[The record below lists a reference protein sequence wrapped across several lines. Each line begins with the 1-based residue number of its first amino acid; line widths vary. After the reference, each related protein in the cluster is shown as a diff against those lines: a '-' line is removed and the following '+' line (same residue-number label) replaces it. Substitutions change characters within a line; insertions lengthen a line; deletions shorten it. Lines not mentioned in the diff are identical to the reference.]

1 MARGYTTEDPWRNA
15 MVGMNFLGNAM
26 RTGQQIGETRYQ
38 QDERDATN
46 KAYEYIAGK
55 LGSSGDLSALDGD
68 SILNTRHGVQAM
80 GNFMLDRANTEQSRL
95 AMLKNMET
103 ADDQFYQNTF
113 RPLAF
118 AAQEAYQSGDM
129 RKFGQI
135 VSELS
140 AKSPLPYKYEL
151 GQDGNFTESF
161 RSSKEGRFIDTGERM
176 TPQQVFE
183 QLNGIM
189 AGEQRVLRG
198 ANMQMHAV
206 NPRFLEASA
215 RYKMGTILGNAQ
227 ALSNPNQW
235 IPLTKGG
242 KTIYVI
248 PQNRH
253 DDYSVGPSY
262 RIVDDKGGMGGMVGS
277 LDDLMNQGWVRADV
291 KAKIDN
297 AQRIAAGRGLGG
309 TGGSGGM
316 AFNLTESDKS
326 WINKVSTTK
335 DDMGNESFNPYIG
348 MSLEILMGKHG
359 LTRNSAFAAYDDAVT
374 QAVSMAKAKNP
385 NASETQ
391 LRQIAQKYI
400 YQQLA
405 GGGQSQKQPSGEST
419 DKPGSQFME
428 FGKQVEKATK
438 GEKKQGTSSAENK
451 SPESGHAKMVKGLT
465 EVFEGIPTLFTEGIS
480 GNGEEESLDPFGYE
494 PFRR

>member
-26 RTGQQIGETRYQ
+26 RTGQQIGEARYE
-38 QDERDATN
+38 QDERDAVN

-55 LGSSGDLSALDGD
+55 VGTGDISALGNDP
-68 SILNTRHGVQAM
+68 ILFTRHGAKATSK
-80 GNFMLDRANTEQSRL
+80 FMDDRLKTESSRL
-95 AMLKNMET
+95 EMLKNKDE
-103 ADDQFYQNTF
+103 ANDHLYRNTL

-118 AAQEAYQSGDM
+118 AAQDAFKKNDM
-129 RKFGQI
+129 QRFGQI
-135 VSELS
+135 TGELS
-140 AKSPLPYKYEL
+140 AKFPFPYRYTL
-151 GQDGNFTESF
+151 GQDGNFVEEF
-161 RSSKEGRFIDTGERM
+161 RSSKAGKFIDTGERM
-176 TPQQVFE
+176 TPQQVMDSINRM
-183 QLNGIM
+183 L

-198 ANMQMHAV
+198 ANMEMHYV
-206 NPRFLEASA
+206 NPDFLAA
-215 RYKMGTILGNAQ
+215 AVRYQLGTIADNAAALGD
-227 ALSNPNQW
+227 PNRY
-235 IPLTKGG
+235 LTFTKNGH
-242 KTIYVI
+242 TIHVV

-253 DDYSVGPSY
+253 DDYSAAPAYLVL
-262 RIVDDKGGMGGMVGS
+262 DDSGKMGGMIGS
-277 LDDLMNQGWVRADV
+277 LEDLMRQGYRPLEVQ
-291 KAKIDN
+291 AKD
-297 AQRIAAGRGLGG
+297 AQLRRSIAGRGLGG

-374 QAVSMAKAKNP
+374 QAVRMAKAKNP

-405 GGGQSQKQPSGEST
+405 GGGQSQKRPSGESA

>member
-1 MARGYTTEDPWRNA
+1 MRGYGDDPWRNA
-15 MVGMNFLGNAM
+15 MQGVGFLGDAM
-26 RTGQQIGETRYQ
+26 RTGQQIGEVRHE

-46 KAYEYIAGK
+46 KAYEYITGK
-55 LGSSGDLSALDGD
+55 LGGSGDLSALDGD
-68 SILNTRHGVQAM
+68 SILNTRYGVQAM
-80 GNFMLDRANTEQSRL
+80 GKFMLDRANTEQSRL
-95 AMLKNMET
+95 SMLKNMEA
-103 ADDQFYQNTF
+103 ADDQFYQKTF

-118 AAQEAYQSGDM
+118 EAQKAYQSGDM
-129 RKFGQI
+129 RRFGQI

-151 GQDGNFTESF
+151 GQDGDFAESF
-161 RSSKEGRFIDTGERM
+161 RSSKEGKFIDTGERM

-189 AGEQRVLRG
+189 SGEQRVLRG
-198 ANMQMHAV
+198 ANMQMQTV
-206 NPRFLEASA
+206 NPRFLAASA

-227 ALSNPNQW
+227 ALSDPNQW

-262 RIVDDKGGMGGMVGS
+262 RVVDDKGGMGGMVGS
-277 LDDLMNQGWVRADV
+277 LDDLMSQGWVRADV

-309 TGGSGGM
+309 GAGGM
-316 AFNLTESDKS
+316 AFNLTDGDRS
-326 WINKVSTTK
+326 WINKVSTSK
-335 DDMGNESFNPYIG
+335 DDMGNESYNPYIG

-400 YQQLA
+400 YQQLS
-405 GGGQSQKQPSGEST
+405 GGDKGQHQQPSEQST
-419 DKPGSQFME
+419 DKSGLKFME
-428 FGKQVEKATK
+428 FGKQIEKATNR
-438 GEKKQGTSSAENK
+438 GSSQGQPEGVAGAFVGPPEKPAHLKDIYDWWNTFNN
-451 SPESGHAKMVKGLT
+451 GLRNYDP
-465 EVFEGIPTLFTEGIS
+465 GIP
-480 GNGEEESLDPFGYE
+480 NGY
-494 PFRR
+494 